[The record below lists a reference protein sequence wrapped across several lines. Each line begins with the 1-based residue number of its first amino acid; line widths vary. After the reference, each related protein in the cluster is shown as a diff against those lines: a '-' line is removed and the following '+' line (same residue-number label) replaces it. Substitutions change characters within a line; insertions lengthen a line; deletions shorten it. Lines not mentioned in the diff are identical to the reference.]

1 LFIDSL
7 EKDNVMFYLRESIYI
22 VIILVVFSQVAIG
35 ESKQPNLSRLQA
47 AIGKQKLDQVK
58 PTPIPGIYE
67 VISGSEILY
76 LTEDGQFVFQ
86 GNIIDLEAQNNLT
99 EVRRNDLRSDAV
111 DAIEEKNMV
120 VFAPDKEAQHM
131 VTIFTDIDCGYC
143 RKLHSEIADYMQKGI
158 KVRYLMFPRAGLNS
172 ESYHKAVSV
181 WCAEDRQEAMTRA
194 KRGESVAP
202 KKCPNPV
209 QAQAELGQSLGVQG
223 TPSII
228 LESGQMIPGYVPAE
242 QLAQMLSETDSTQ

>member
-1 LFIDSL
+1 MLCLRKIFFITIFL
-7 EKDNVMFYLRESIYI
+7 AF
-22 VIILVVFSQVAIG
+22 FSQVASG

-47 AIGKQKLDQVK
+47 VIGNQKLDQVK
-58 PTPIPGIYE
+58 PTPIPGLYE
-67 VISGSEILY
+67 VVSGSEILY

-86 GNIIDLEAQNNLT
+86 GDIIDLEAQNILT
-99 EVRRNDLRSDAV
+99 EVRRNDLRIAAV
-111 DAIEEKNMV
+111 DAIEEKDMV
-120 VFAPDKEAQHM
+120 VFAPAKKTQHT
-131 VTIFTDIDCGYC
+131 VTVFTDIDCGYC
-143 RKLHSEIADYMQKGI
+143 RKLHSEIADYTQNGI

-209 QAQAELGQSLGVQG
+209 REQAQLGRSLGVQG

-228 LESGQMIPGYVPAE
+228 LENGQMIPGYVPAA
-242 QLAQMLSETDSTQ
+242 QLAQMLDGNESTQ